1 MGADGI
7 TYTTAEFNTII
18 TMLGCLCATVQLAS
32 GWYAAFK
39 KKKIGMI
46 KTNDI
51 LFRAHRAFGSF
62 ATTLYFLGLFAGVTG
77 FIGALIFNIP
87 PFEGTDPSFNI
98 HVWPSFAVVI
108 VIIWKS
114 YLSYF
119 KKSSIYKK
127 GKWLGIATF
136 IIPFMFVYN
145 HALLMK
151 GSLGEIVLTSVG
163 SVIGVLL
170 LASGV
175 AGYLLK
181 RENWWERLLLIGGA
195 IMLLMPGWVTDI
207 TGIGLGAAVLL
218 RQRRALLLVR
228 LRQRER

>member
-1 MGADGI
+1 MGANGI

-39 KKKIGMI
+39 KKKIGML

-51 LFRAHRAFGSF
+51 LFRAHRAFGGF
-62 ATTLYFLGLFAGVTG
+62 ATTLYFLGLFAGLTG

-87 PFEGTDPSFNI
+87 PFEGGDPSFII
-98 HVWPSFAVVI
+98 HVWPSFAVMI
-108 VIIWKS
+108 VIITKT

-136 IIPFMFVYN
+136 IAWAFTWISSAFSYYLRTLPSNPQHPPPTYLLPFE
-145 HALLMK
+145 LSWLQILMPF
-151 GSLGEIVLTSVG
+151 L
-163 SVIGVLL
+163 IGLII
-170 LASGV
+170 
-175 AGYLLK
+175 GYLIIRSANILEK
-181 RENWWERLLLIGGA
+181 KKA
-195 IMLLMPGWVTDI
+195 TK
-207 TGIGLGAAVLL
+207 TAK
-218 RQRRALLLVR
+218 
-228 LRQRER
+228 